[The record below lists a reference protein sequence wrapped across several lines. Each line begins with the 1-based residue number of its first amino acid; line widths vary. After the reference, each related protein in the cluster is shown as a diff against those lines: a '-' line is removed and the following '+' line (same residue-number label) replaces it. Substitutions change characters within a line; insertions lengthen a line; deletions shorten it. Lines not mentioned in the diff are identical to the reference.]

1 MAKKLS
7 KTAQINAYITSNP
20 TASSSEVAK
29 KFGVKSGYVSSLK
42 WKLKKEGV
50 QIPKTRKVLG
60 VTMGIGDFEKLTDE
74 QLLRV
79 VDGYKKP
86 KHRMLSASTANKS
99 IMEHLAPHIPVYEDS
114 VMHVTP
120 GRLAE
125 IQIEMLEPAAD
136 PVNHPAHYKAGG
148 IETIDFI
155 EAKKLGYNLGN
166 VVKYITRADLKG
178 NRKQDLEKALWYL
191 KREIGAQ

>member
-20 TASSSEVAK
+20 TTSSSEVAK

-42 WKLKKEGV
+42 WALKKKGV
-50 QIPKTRKVLG
+50 DIPATGKSKFFTTVMTSNASIL
-60 VTMGIGDFEKLTDE
+60 
-74 QLLRV
+74 
-79 VDGYKKP
+79 
-86 KHRMLSASTANKS
+86 KH
-99 IMEHLAPHIPVYEDS
+99 IAPDIPVYKDS
-114 VMHVTP
+114 VEFVTP
-120 GRLAE
+120 NRLAE

>member
-7 KTAQINAYITSNP
+7 NTAQIIAFIKSDP
-20 TASSSEVAK
+20 TAPSRSVAE
-29 KFGVKSGYVSSLK
+29 KFGVTSGYVSSLK

-50 QIPKTRKVLG
+50 EIPKAV
-60 VTMGIGDFEKLTDE
+60 
-74 QLLRV
+74 
-79 VDGYKKP
+79 KKSEWAT
-86 KHRMLSASTANKS
+86 KMFTTNKS
-99 IMEHLAPHIPVYEDS
+99 IMEHIAPHIPVYKDS
-114 VMHVTP
+114 IEHVTP
-120 GRLAE
+120 KRLAE

-155 EAKKLGYNLGN
+155 EAKKLNYNLGN
-166 VVKYITRADLKG
+166 VVKYITRADFKG
-178 NRKQDLEKALWYL
+178 NREQDLEKALWYL